1 MAGRGRVG
9 LEVGDL
15 AASVG
20 KGLFAGAVGTA
31 AMPVSSTLE
40 MGARD
45 RATSMAPADATGK
58 VLGVEPKDEAGKA
71 HF

>member
-15 AASVG
+15 AARVG
-20 KGLFAGAVGTA
+20 KNLFPGAVGTA

-45 RATSMAPADATGK
+45 RATSMAPADAAGK
-58 VLGVEPKDEAGKA
+58 VLGIEPKDEAEKA
-71 HF
+71 RF